1 MRDCNCNIQL
11 MLLIFRDSPPLLQTH
26 RVQGYWEQ
34 GKLPWLLTE
43 SWAWQSVSQSLR
55 WCRKRDD
62 EIGDC
67 AGYWCWRGVLQE
79 KIESSQEEKLLHGF
93 LTCVLFSWRILG
105 LSHFPRRGRGKPIV
119 DSLLSSVKG
128 TLSRIGALQLPS
140 RRKSAKWER
149 KSADF
154 VINCWQSESD
164 QHPHSIWLGTPRRK
178 LV

>member
-1 MRDCNCNIQL
+1 M
-11 MLLIFRDSPPLLQTH
+11 T
-26 RVQGYWEQ
+26 
-34 GKLPWLLTE
+34 KLGIAQDT
-43 SWAWQSVSQSLR
+43 
-55 WCRKRDD
+55 D
-62 EIGDC
+62 
-67 AGYWCWRGVLQE
+67 AGEEYYRE

-105 LSHFPRRGRGKPIV
+105 LSHFPRRGRGEQIV
-119 DSLLSSVKG
+119 DSLLSSGKG
-128 TLSRIGALQLPS
+128 TLSSIGALQLPS

-178 LV
+178 LVYREPSIGKGEYRAASYLCALELPE